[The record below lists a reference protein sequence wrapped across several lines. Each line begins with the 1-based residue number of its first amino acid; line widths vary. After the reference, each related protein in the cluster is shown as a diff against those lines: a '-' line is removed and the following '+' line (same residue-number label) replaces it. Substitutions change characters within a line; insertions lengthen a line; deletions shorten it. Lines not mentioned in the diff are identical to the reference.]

1 MTTEKRPGM
10 SRRHLLT
17 TAAIG
22 VPAMGVLA
30 ATNVLGA
37 APANAKISVDGW
49 WGGGTTEAFKRF
61 LCQVVAPGAKVRDKG
76 RIQSQP
82 ASTGD
87 QSPGLT
93 PDGWDWV
100 PDEGAHGSEVVD
112 LMQYWLGAPRD
123 GLMGPTTIRALQS
136 HYGLTM
142 DGVLDG
148 PSPAITALQEE
159 LARHGY

>member
-1 MTTEKRPGM
+1 MTTEKTPWNVSPASAHHGCHRCARDGCPGRHECAGRG
-10 SRRHLLT
+10 SRECEDQR
-17 TAAIG
+17 
-22 VPAMGVLA
+22 
-30 ATNVLGA
+30 
-37 APANAKISVDGW
+37 GW
-49 WGGGTTEAFKRF
+49 LVGRWDAEAFKRF

-123 GLMGPTTIRALQS
+123 GLMGPPPFVPAS

-148 PSPAITALQEE
+148 PSPAITALQETVDP
-159 LARHGY
+159 L